1 MGDSLNYFLQQLVN
15 GLSCGSIYAMIAI
28 GYSMVYGLLY
38 LVNFAHGDLYV
49 FGTFIAYS
57 LILSIGSVIHPIIC
71 CVIAAILAGVI
82 GMVIERLAY
91 RPVRNANRMV
101 PMISAFGVA
110 LVLKTMAQAIW
121 GPEAIA
127 FHSLLPTSSF
137 NVGSLQI
144 YSRAIVI
151 PLISLCVVILMQFVL
166 NHTKLGRG
174 TRCIMQDIQT
184 ASLMGIP
191 TNTIIPLIYALG
203 GALGVLGGV
212 LYCSYYR
219 YISIEMGMLGTI
231 KAWAVVMLGGVGNFW
246 GAFIGGIILGVAE
259 SMAGAYVGTAFRDA
273 VGYIV
278 IVVVLMFRPEGL
290 FGARKAEKV

>member
-1 MGDSLNYFLQQLVN
+1 MESLNYFLQQLIN

-57 LILSIGSVIHPIIC
+57 LIISMSAVIHPIIC
-71 CVIAAILAGVI
+71 CLVAAVITGGI
-82 GMVIERLAY
+82 GIVIERAAY

-110 LVLKTMAQAIW
+110 LILKTIAQMIW
-121 GPEAIA
+121 GPEAIP
-127 FHSLLPTSSF
+127 FESLLPSSSVSIG
-137 NVGSLQI
+137 NLQI
-144 YSRAIVI
+144 YSRAIII
-151 PLISLCVVILMQFVL
+151 PLISLLVVIVMQFVL
-166 NHTKLGRG
+166 NKTKLGLG
-174 TRCIMQDIQT
+174 TRDIMQDIQT
-184 ASLMGIP
+184 SSLMGIP

-203 GALGVLGGV
+203 GFLGVLGGV
-212 LYCSYYR
+212 LYCSYYG
-219 YISIEMGMLGTI
+219 YISIDMGMLGTI

-246 GAFIGGIILGVAE
+246 GAFVGGIILGVAE

-290 FGARKAEKV
+290 FGVKKAEKV

>member
-1 MGDSLNYFLQQLVN
+1 MKDIYYFFQQLIN

-49 FGTFIAYS
+49 FGTFIAYT
-57 LILSIGSVIHPIIC
+57 LIMTASSVIHPIFC
-71 CVIAAILAGVI
+71 CFIAAIITGGI
-82 GMVIERLAY
+82 GIVIERTAY

-110 LVLKTMAQAIW
+110 LILKTIAQVIW
-121 GPEAIA
+121 GPEAIP
-127 FHSLLPTSSF
+127 FESLLPSSSIEI
-137 NVGSLQI
+137 GGLQV
-144 YSRAIVI
+144 YTRAIVI
-151 PLISLCVVILMQFVL
+151 PIISLAVVVTMQFVL
-166 NHTKLGRG
+166 NRTKLGRG

-184 ASLMGIP
+184 SSLMGIP

-203 GALGVLGGV
+203 GFLGVLGGV
-212 LYCSYYR
+212 LYCSYYG
-219 YISIEMGMLGTI
+219 YISVDMGMLGTI

-246 GAFIGGIILGVAE
+246 GAFFGGIILGVAE

-273 VGYIV
+273 MGYIV
-278 IVVVLMFRPEGL
+278 IVIVLMFRPQGL
-290 FGARKAEKV
+290 FGTKKAEKV